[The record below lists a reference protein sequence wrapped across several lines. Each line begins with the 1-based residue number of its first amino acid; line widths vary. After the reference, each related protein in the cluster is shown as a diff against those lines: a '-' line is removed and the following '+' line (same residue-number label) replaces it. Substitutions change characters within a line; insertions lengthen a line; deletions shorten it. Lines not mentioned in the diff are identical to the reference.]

1 MEDHVFLCRKLIEM
15 LDQDVRQLSLVFE
28 GELFDSYQK
37 WIDQEKRSLKTIQNT
52 LKQV

>member
-1 MEDHVFLCRKLIEM
+1 MDDHVFLCRKLTEM
-15 LDQDVRQLSLVFE
+15 LDQDARQLNLVLE

-37 WIDQEKRSLKTIQNT
+37 WIDQEKRSLKTIQNE